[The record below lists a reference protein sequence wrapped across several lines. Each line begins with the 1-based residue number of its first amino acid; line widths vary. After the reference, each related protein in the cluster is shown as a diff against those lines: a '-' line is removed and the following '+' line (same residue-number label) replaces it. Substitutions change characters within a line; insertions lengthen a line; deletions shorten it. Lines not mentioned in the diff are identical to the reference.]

1 MMRFIFCGFMGAGKS
16 KLGRLCAKE
25 MKLDFVDLDAV
36 IVKRAG
42 MSIPEIF
49 ADGGEARFRQ
59 LELDCLN
66 ELTSAPN
73 RILSLGGGAIR
84 SVEHAESLKQDNVL
98 VWIKPR
104 FEVILDRVLID
115 SRLPLVGQDPDAARL
130 SLSALYERRVPLYAT
145 AHLTFE
151 PNPKWYPQRSA
162 KRLSTLLKSHAL

>member
-16 KLGRLCAKE
+16 KLGRLCAKDME
-25 MKLDFVDLDAV
+25 LDFVDLDHV
-36 IVKRAG
+36 IVDRAG

-49 ADGGEARFRQ
+49 SDGGEARFRK

-84 SVEHAESLKQDNVL
+84 SIEHAESLKQENVL

-104 FEVILDRVLID
+104 LEVILGRVLND
-115 SRLPLVGQDPDAARL
+115 SRRPMVGQDPEAAKV
-130 SLSALYERRVPLYAT
+130 SLSALYERRIPLYST
-145 AHLTFE
+145 AHITFE

-162 KRLSTLLKSHAL
+162 NRLTKLLLSHAI